1 MIKINFLLLK
11 TKFVIK
17 TWTVVIRIPHPS
29 SLNQSIFKILIS
41 PCNNKNFLTILQPI
55 FLLPFI
61 QISNIGKTSHFSF
74 LLFWSVILL
83 FITFLIFPI
92 LVIVNT
98 LLHSPLCF
106 FLQFLVIH
114 TIHNIFFYRHHNV
127 FFQFFLQSF
136 FFQFLLLFLLL
147 LFCFS
152 FLYLLDILIVLS
164 LKIFVGLGKLVF
176 LNLDQ

>member
-17 TWTVVIRIPHPS
+17 TWTVVIWIPHPS